1 MFLHDIA
8 ILSTFGGVVHKT
20 KARIFD
26 HLDLK
31 RAMFS
36 SEVMM
41 TYQLI
46 DDL

>member
-8 ILSTFGGVVHKT
+8 ILSTLGVVVHKT

-31 RAMFS
+31 RVMFS